1 VKQRT
6 TSRATVGPQKDEY
19 DNTVSDNVGMTNHF
33 YGATKAVF
41 TKASMGDEPGPK
53 VRPRQTE
60 LTTVKFSVRKI
71 EEKIAGLRVDATATA
86 EVDS

>member
-1 VKQRT
+1 
-6 TSRATVGPQKDEY
+6 
-19 DNTVSDNVGMTNHF
+19 
-33 YGATKAVF
+33 
-41 TKASMGDEPGPK
+41 MGDEPGPK

-60 LTTVKFSVRKI
+60 LTTVKFSVRQI